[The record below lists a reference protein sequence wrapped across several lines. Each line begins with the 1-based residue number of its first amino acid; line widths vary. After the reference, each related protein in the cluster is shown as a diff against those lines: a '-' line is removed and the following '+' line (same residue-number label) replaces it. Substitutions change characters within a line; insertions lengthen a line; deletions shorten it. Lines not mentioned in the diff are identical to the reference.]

1 MTSWGGEGTIMEGEG
16 QGKGKLYSYFN
27 NIRVRSFI
35 LNGAPISLK
44 SRTPGVTD
52 DSAISENGLFEHDA
66 WRRGRAPGAMRGA
79 SAINCRWIR
88 NASGRGLRRR
98 AWIGPRFHAFAGHP
112 LPLWGPARP
121 KPK

>member
-1 MTSWGGEGTIMEGEG
+1 MERQV

-66 WRRGRAPGAMRGA
+66 WRRGRAPGGMRGA
-79 SAINCRWIR
+79 SAMNRSCIR
-88 NASGRGLRRR
+88 NASDRALRRR
-98 AWIGPRFHAFAGHP
+98 A
-112 LPLWGPARP
+112 
-121 KPK
+121 